1 LENKV
6 EWLKKNSKLFFSGK
20 GGKKLKTRKL
30 FTMIIIFC
38 LVSTQFFLPVFVA
51 NAIGIDKTEETTEQE
66 TNKTTTTTAVETVA
80 SEAPSIEA
88 KQNEQEETKETK
100 QSEQEETKASTS
112 EKQEAELPA
121 VRATSEN
128 FANFDGVS
136 LSGENDSVSI
146 HNYQSSIDVRTL
158 TVSAEFE
165 TKEAVTSRT
174 LEVEIENGL
183 AFSSLPGMK
192 ATDSNKSNWQF
203 DESILPTQLQGV
215 IVNATYVPNQT
226 VAGYQSR
233 AGKIVYK
240 INSDINSVIF
250 SAGIVTD
257 RTLNVAKSSLTLNTP
272 IVVKSIENDTVIQEE
287 KLESMILNGD
297 VYPVLYS
304 GGHTQNLSLKPGEKG
319 TITKEFYES
328 NDKTPLLQIYAVV
341 DKIEYVFKVNKNAG
355 IKEVTFPTNAS
366 ASSAV
371 IDRTRDAAYDY
382 VTVTLDKVYL
392 NRATGIQAINF
403 YYEVPAD
410 AVDGT
415 YYLTLESAKIT
426 ANGQE
431 INDTTSWTSARQ
443 TINVAS
449 ASQVKLTDVT
459 NKYFV
464 YDPLVT
470 ETNMTT
476 LGGFALSNIG
486 AESANQK
493 VRMTFTDEN
502 IGVRAVSLPHEAG
515 GAATDVVVKTNKG
528 QTFTKA
534 KLQGNA
540 MHSNYRLYRY
550 NLLLSSLGTVAKD
563 EYITE
568 VSYNMGKIPAG
579 EISGSSYRGSLG
591 MVNTDYNTLPIAYH
605 GYLLN
610 VPASKTFSASTT
622 IVDADKEFNDDQAL
636 SVTNVMNV
644 VDPQYTTFVTSSNI
658 SNSTQFLSGSTHTI
672 SANLNVIGFTYQTT
686 SASVIKGFDVYL
698 RGGEYL
704 NINTDSIAVVYEG
717 ETYSVAN
724 GKIVATASVD
734 NAGYPLYK
742 IELPDVL
749 LGRAKGDSFSAFS
762 GIHLTYDVKVKSS
775 APTTYI
781 SGNELIQIFAKNLKT
796 SKLNGGNS
804 MYNNPDIYD
813 VNGNGDIDE
822 YVGTLSYQTGIQLIE
837 QKDFSV
843 ITSVNLNDGPWVSYD
858 YKTNMDIINLNP
870 SGEAKY
876 QLSIS
881 NNSGASIDGYTALIP
896 IPKAGEKT
904 DLTPNTASEFDV
916 NRHIQKTAF
925 GWTASLLEEIVPSEK
940 LNYEILYATSYE
952 TDKDSTKFK
961 TWDEIG
967 NKNDIRMVKV
977 VTKDAIPDGTS
988 DAVIFKLALTDPDA
1002 DLHAGKTNIYSAR
1015 IYRNVLGNVG
1025 YTPSE
1030 PVAIRLKTGVIKGQV
1045 FNDINRNGLKEA
1057 TETGANGVTVH
1068 AYETGSNRTKLIEST
1083 LTKKIGGVDGC
1094 YELTGLDKDQNVDIV
1109 FVNPTIDDSTRFSP
1123 VTLGGST
1130 PTPDNDQRNAQTTKV
1145 TPSGTGFDMIN
1156 AGIIRPIKITL
1167 NAGEGTTAQE
1177 TVKKYPGEA
1186 IEAEPK
1192 AELKGKTFIGWY
1204 TQETGGTKVS
1214 FPYTAGANDVTL
1226 YARYVNN
1233 SYKVIYNIDGTTEE
1247 TTANYDSLLT
1257 KPEDPSKDGYTF
1269 TGWYTEATGGEKWD
1283 FATDKMSD
1291 HDLTLYARFSAGNYT
1306 LTFNVDGITSTQAVE
1321 FDTLVSQPEDPSK
1334 AGYTFAGWY
1343 TETTGGEKWDFATDK
1358 MPAHDVT
1365 LYAHF
1370 TVNEYTVTFVND
1382 GETDTQAVNYDTL
1395 VTEPTIPVK
1404 MGYTFNGW
1412 YTEVSGGEEWN
1423 FSVNKMPS
1431 NNLTLYARFTV
1442 NQYTLTF
1449 DDEGEIST
1457 QLVNYDTL
1465 VTEPEAPTKAGYS
1478 FIGWYDAQTGG
1489 KKWNFNTDKMP
1500 ANDHT
1505 LYARYGTNTYTVTYN
1520 NQGKTETETVVFGE
1534 LLTEPKKPAKA
1545 GYRFGGW
1552 YEAVDDIIWNFKLD
1566 KIPARDFTLIAQFIA
1581 EDQTITFDTDGGSSV
1596 EDIVALTDSPIDL
1609 DRVTTPT
1616 KKGYQF
1622 IGWFDENDKQIT
1634 GTIKMPAGGMSL
1646 KAKWT
1651 ASDQVIIFNTDG
1663 GTSVASLLL
1672 KTNETFDIDDQ
1683 ITTRAGYTFD
1693 GWYDEA
1699 NELVTGV
1706 QTVKAGGATYEAKWT
1721 AQDQTI
1727 TFDLNG
1733 GDPTTQPESITA
1745 PTDSEVEL
1753 DNITQPTR
1761 SGYQFI
1767 GWFDENDKQITGM
1780 IKMPAGGLKLK
1791 AKWQAEEQLI
1801 QFNANGGTSI
1811 PALRLT
1817 VDETY
1822 DLDQQVTSRAGY
1834 SFQGWYNEADERV
1847 SGVQTVIKGGAT
1859 YTANWQAEDQTI
1871 VFDVN
1876 GGDVSTQPE
1885 SITAPTDS
1893 DINLDEISLPTRAGY
1908 QFIGWFAGD
1917 HQVTGIIT
1925 MPAGGMKLKAKWLAD
1940 EQTIQFKTDGGTPVT
1955 TLTVKTGETYDLDKQ
1970 ITLKAGYLFLGWYNE
1985 VDELVTGKQIATH
1998 GGALY
2003 TAKWKA
2009 ADQTI
2014 TFDINGG
2021 DPASQP
2027 AAIKAPS
2034 NSKVDLAKVKQPT
2047 RTGYTFTGWHNN
2059 KTYVAGI
2066 ITMPVGG
2073 MTLKANWQKNIVN
2086 ELDANNKS
2094 SKNITKTSSGTTLKS
2109 TAKNKLPS
2117 TGEKVVANFMGY
2129 IIISGAIFLIWHK
2142 KQKRKTKK

>member
-20 GGKKLKTRKL
+20 GGQKLKTRKI

-38 LVSTQFFLPVFVA
+38 LVSSQFFLPVFVA
-51 NAIGIDKTEETTEQE
+51 NAIGMDKTEETTELE
-66 TNKTTTTTAVETVA
+66 TNKTTTTTAVETIA

-88 KQNEQEETKETK
+88 KQN
-100 QSEQEETKASTS
+100 EQEETKASTS

-158 TVSAEFE
+158 TVSVEFE

-226 VAGYQSR
+226 VAGYQPR

-250 SAGIVTD
+250 SVGIVTD

-272 IVVKSIENDTVIQEE
+272 IVVKSMENDTVIQEE

-304 GGHTQNLSLKPGEKG
+304 GGDKQNLSLKPGEKG
-319 TITKEFYES
+319 TLTKAFYES
-328 NDKTPLLQIYAVV
+328 NDKTTLLQIDAVV

-355 IKEVTFPTNAS
+355 IKKVTFPTNAS
-366 ASSAV
+366 AFSAV
-371 IDRTRDAAYDY
+371 IDRTRDAANDY
-382 VTVTLDKVYL
+382 VTVTLDKDYL
-392 NRATGIQAINF
+392 NRATGMQAINF
-403 YYEVPAD
+403 DYEVPAD

-431 INDTTSWTSARQ
+431 FNDTTSWTGARQ

-459 NKYFV
+459 NNYFV

-470 ETNMTT
+470 ESNMTT

-534 KLQGNA
+534 KLQGDG

-579 EISGSSYRGSLG
+579 EISGSSYRGSSG
-591 MVNTDYNTLPIAYH
+591 MVNTDPNTLPIAYH

-644 VDPQYTTFVTSSNI
+644 VDPQYTTFATSSNI

-672 SANLNVIGFTYQTT
+672 NANLNVIAYTYQTT

-698 RGGEYL
+698 REGEYL

-749 LGRAKGDSFSAFS
+749 LGRARGESFSAFS
-762 GIHLTYDVKVKSS
+762 GIRLTYDVKVRSS
-775 APTTYI
+775 ALTTYI
-781 SGNELIQIFAKNLKT
+781 SGNELIQIFAKDLKT
-796 SKLNGGNS
+796 SKSNGGNS

-822 YVGTLSYQTGIQLIE
+822 YAGTLSYQTGIQLIE

-977 VTKDAIPDGTS
+977 VTKDTIPDGTS

-1145 TPSGTGFDMIN
+1145 TPSGTGFDMIH

-1177 TVKKYPGEA
+1177 TVNKYPGEA

-1226 YARYVNN
+1226 YARYVSN

-1269 TGWYTEATGGEKWD
+1269 TGWYPEA
-1283 FATDKMSD
+1283 
-1291 HDLTLYARFSAGNYT
+1291 
-1306 LTFNVDGITSTQAVE
+1306 
-1321 FDTLVSQPEDPSK
+1321 
-1334 AGYTFAGWY
+1334 
-1343 TETTGGEKWDFATDK
+1343 TGGEKWDFATDK
-1358 MPAHDVT
+1358 MPAHDIT

-1404 MGYTFNGW
+1404 TGYTFDGW

-1449 DDEGEIST
+1449 DNEGEIST

-1465 VTEPEAPTKAGYS
+1465 VTEPEAPTKADYS

-1545 GYRFGGW
+1545 GYRFSGW

-1581 EDQTITFDTDGGSSV
+1581 EDQTITFD
-1596 EDIVALTDSPIDL
+1596 
-1609 DRVTTPT
+1609 
-1616 KKGYQF
+1616 
-1622 IGWFDENDKQIT
+1622 
-1634 GTIKMPAGGMSL
+1634 
-1646 KAKWT
+1646 
-1651 ASDQVIIFNTDG
+1651 
-1663 GTSVASLLL
+1663 
-1672 KTNETFDIDDQ
+1672 
-1683 ITTRAGYTFD
+1683 
-1693 GWYDEA
+1693 
-1699 NELVTGV
+1699 
-1706 QTVKAGGATYEAKWT
+1706 
-1721 AQDQTI
+1721 
-1727 TFDLNG
+1727 LNG

-1761 SGYQFI
+1761 
-1767 GWFDENDKQITGM
+1767 
-1780 IKMPAGGLKLK
+1780 
-1791 AKWQAEEQLI
+1791 
-1801 QFNANGGTSI
+1801 
-1811 PALRLT
+1811 
-1817 VDETY
+1817 
-1822 DLDQQVTSRAGY
+1822 
-1834 SFQGWYNEADERV
+1834 
-1847 SGVQTVIKGGAT
+1847 
-1859 YTANWQAEDQTI
+1859 
-1871 VFDVN
+1871 
-1876 GGDVSTQPE
+1876 
-1885 SITAPTDS
+1885 
-1893 DINLDEISLPTRAGY
+1893 AGY

-1917 HQVTGIIT
+1917 HQVTGVIT

-1998 GGALY
+1998 GGAIY

-2117 TGEKVVANFMGY
+2117 TGGKVVANFMGY
-2129 IIISGAIFLIWHK
+2129 IIISGVIFLIWHK